1 MAKAPHISGKDSG
14 CPEPSTRQLHVA
26 AHWGFY
32 GYDAKQDVLRPAEI
46 DPDPAV
52 FGNELLADRLA
63 PCRIL
68 KPAVRKS
75 FLENGPGTATSRRG
89 SDPFVEVRWN
99 EALDLVANEIRRVR
113 DKFGNEAIFSGSYG
127 WSSAGRFHH
136 AQSQLKRFFNTIG
149 GSFRS
154 VQTYSYAAGE
164 VILPHVI
171 GSTDG
176 MVSGHTPWSQIVG
189 HSELIVMFGGTPLR
203 NAQVNAGG
211 VSRHE
216 TRNGLLACRKA
227 GARFVNITPVRDD
240 AASELD
246 AEWLALRPGTDT
258 AALLALA
265 HTLVVEELYDR
276 TFIER
281 YTMGF
286 ERYRDYLCGRKD
298 GVVKDAIWA
307 SEITGLAADAIVA
320 LAREMAAKRTLIM
333 MSWSLQRADHGEQ
346 PYWATVV
353 LSALLGTIGL
363 PGGGFGFGYASV
375 AGIGQPTPAVKWPS
389 LPQGRNVIAGVIPVA
404 RIADMLLSPGGT
416 YDYNGKKFHY
426 PEIKLVY
433 WAGGNPFH
441 HHQDLNRLVEAWQ
454 RPDTIVVHEHW
465 WNAHAKHADIVL
477 PAATYLERDDVVA
490 SGRDSFI
497 GYSSGVSPPPAGVWT
512 DHEIL
517 REISRRFGTELAF
530 TEGLTEAEWL
540 GRLYDETRENALKS
554 GIKMPDFGHFREIG
568 LVEIERREP
577 DVPFMSEFRADPL
590 AHPLKTPSGLIEIAS
605 SLIESFGYDDCPGHP
620 AWVPPAE
627 WLGAERAAQF
637 PLHLLSCQPHDKLH
651 SQWDHAGPSRR
662 TKKGGRQ
669 PVRIHPRD
677 ASLRGIAEGDVVKL
691 ASLRGECLGIATIT
705 DAVLPGVVQLATGA
719 WYDPSDP
726 AAPGSLE
733 LNGNPNVLTPDR
745 GTSRLSQGPSPNS
758 CLVEIV
764 RFTAPLPLSR
774 AYAPPEFVADPRP
787 ETTTAKELPCHP
799 A

>member
-1 MAKAPHISGKDSG
+1 MADALHIPEKDSG
-14 CPEPSTRQLHVA
+14 CSEHSTERRYVA

-32 GYDAKQDVLRPAEI
+32 GHDARKDVLRPASI
-46 DPDPAV
+46 DPDPAL
-52 FGNELLADRLA
+52 FGSELLADRLA

-75 FLENGPGTATSRRG
+75 FLENGPGTSTSRRG
-89 SDPFVEVRWN
+89 SDPFVEVSWN
-99 EALDLVANEIRRVR
+99 EALDLVAREIRRVQQ
-113 DKFGNEAIFSGSYG
+113 DFGNQAIFSGSYG

-176 MVSGHTPWSQIVG
+176 MISGHTPWSQIVG
-189 HSELIVMFGGTPLR
+189 HSKLIVMFGGTPLR

-216 TRNGLLACRKA
+216 TREGLMNCRKA
-227 GARFVNITPVRDD
+227 GAHFVNITPVRDD
-240 AASELD
+240 AAAELD

-258 AALLALA
+258 ALLLALA
-265 HTLVVEELYDR
+265 YILIVEERHDK

-281 YTMGF
+281 YTKGF
-286 ERYRDYLCGRKD
+286 ETYRDYLFGHKD
-298 GVVKDAIWA
+298 GIVKDAVWA
-307 SEITGLAADAIVA
+307 STITGLAADRIVT

-333 MSWSLQRADHGEQ
+333 MSWSLQRADNGEQ
-346 PYWATVV
+346 PYWATVA

-375 AGIGQPTPAVKWPS
+375 AGIGQPSPTVKWPS
-389 LPQGRNVIAGVIPVA
+389 LPQGSNAVSGVIPVA
-404 RIADMLLSPGGT
+404 RIADMLLSPGGN
-416 YDYNGKKFHY
+416 YDYNGRKFQY
-426 PEIKLVY
+426 PDIKLVY

-454 RPDTIVVHEHW
+454 KPDTIVVHEHW

-497 GYSSGVSPPPAGVWT
+497 GYSSGIFPPPDGVWT

-517 REISRRFGTELAF
+517 RQIAKRFGTEQAF
-530 TEGLTEAEWL
+530 SEGLTEAEWL
-540 GRLYDETRENALKS
+540 RRLYDQTRTNAQKS
-554 GIKMPDFGHFREIG
+554 GIEIPDFEHFQQVG
-568 LVEIERREP
+568 LVEIEGVKP
-577 DVPFMSEFRADPL
+577 SIPFMAEFREDPVS
-590 AHPLKTPSGLIEIAS
+590 HPLKTPSGLIEIAS
-605 SLIESFGYDDCPGHP
+605 GLIESFGYDDCPGHP
-620 AWVPPAE
+620 TWLPPAE
-627 WLGAERAAQF
+627 WLGSERAEQF

-651 SQWDHAGPSRR
+651 SQWDHATPSRR

-669 PVRIHPRD
+669 PVRIHPQN
-677 ASLRGIAEGDVVKL
+677 ASSRGIAEGDVIKL
-691 ASLRGECLGIATIT
+691 ASLRGECLGIATLT
-705 DAVLPGVVQLATGA
+705 DALLPGVVQMATGA
-719 WYDPSDP
+719 WYDPVDMADIGP
-726 AAPGSLE
+726 LE
-733 LNGNPNVLTPDR
+733 LNGNPNVLTPDHC
-745 GTSRLSQGPSPNS
+745 TSRLSQGPSPNS

-764 RFTAPLPLSR
+764 RFTAPVPPSR
-774 AYAPPEFVADPRP
+774 AYTPPEFAADPRP
-787 ETTTAKELPCHP
+787 GTTTAKELPCHP
-799 A
+799 V